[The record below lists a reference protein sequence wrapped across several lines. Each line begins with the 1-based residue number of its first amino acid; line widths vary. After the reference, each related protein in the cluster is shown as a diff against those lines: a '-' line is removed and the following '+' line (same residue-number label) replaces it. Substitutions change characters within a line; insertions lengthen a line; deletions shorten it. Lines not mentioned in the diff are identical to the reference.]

1 MTDNLR
7 DRISVTQQAHIFCIT
22 ECSCG
27 HRFPW
32 EKSTEWRERAEW
44 AWARHVADAVI
55 AELGQEWRADCGYDG
70 YARCDTREEAKEQVD
85 DFNAAL
91 GDDVRDGEQAMV
103 MHRYVTEWEAD
114 DE

>member
-55 AELGQEWRADCGYDG
+55 EALPDYLWRCPKCNKGYWADHGPVC
-70 YARCDTREEAKEQVD
+70 
-85 DFNAAL
+85 N
-91 GDDVRDGEQAMV
+91 
-103 MHRYVTEWEAD
+103 VTPPPWGSGR
-114 DE
+114 

>member
-1 MTDNLR
+1 MSDNLR

-55 AELGQEWRADCGYDG
+55 E
-70 YARCDTREEAKEQVD
+70 
-85 DFNAAL
+85 AL
-91 GDDVRDGEQAMV
+91 GLEVERGGTYEVGGEATSY
-103 MHRYVTEWEAD
+103 RYVTEWTTNE
-114 DE
+114 

>member
-1 MTDNLR
+1 MTPTSDPDNLR

-55 AELGQEWRADCGYDG
+55 RELGLRREADDK
-70 YARCDTREEAKEQVD
+70 ANFRMEPSR
-85 DFNAAL
+85 
-91 GDDVRDGEQAMV
+91 
-103 MHRYVTEWEAD
+103 HRYVTDWIAS

>member
-55 AELGQEWRADCGYDG
+55 E
-70 YARCDTREEAKEQVD
+70 
-85 DFNAAL
+85 AL
-91 GDDVRDGEQAMV
+91 GLTKAAPPDD
-103 MHRYVTEWEAD
+103 HLFFRYPSGDRYITQWLAD
-114 DE
+114 E